1 MTHKVAMVARLRS
14 PHWLLPRVVVAA
26 ADGQQ
31 TLGETAAQE
40 AERAQ
45 VQLRQEEPAHLA
57 RAMRVLL
64 V

>member
-1 MTHKVAMVARLRS
+1 
-14 PHWLLPRVVVAA
+14 LLPQGVVAVVV
-26 ADGQQ
+26 GQQ

-40 AERAQ
+40 VERAQ
-45 VQLRQEEPAHLA
+45 VQLRQEEPARLA